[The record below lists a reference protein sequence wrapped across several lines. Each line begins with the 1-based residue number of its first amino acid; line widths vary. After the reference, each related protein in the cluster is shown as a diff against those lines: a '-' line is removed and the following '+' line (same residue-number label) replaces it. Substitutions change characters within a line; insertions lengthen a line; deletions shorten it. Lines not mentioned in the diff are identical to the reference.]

1 MVVMAIPIFTGNDAG
16 KSAGDSVADRTE
28 YYTTA
33 KNLLTSGADAMERL
47 MTAYKVKL
55 GRIQIALF
63 ISWTVCSICYVLI
76 FLLIFHFELWI
87 DHFIRS
93 CLGNCWVGRLHLPR
107 FEHVGGVRRLLG
119 RKVSPERR
127 QDHKAGKEVPASFGS
142 RTSNS

>member
-55 GRIQIALF
+55 EIPKIR
-63 ISWTVCSICYVLI
+63 
-76 FLLIFHFELWI
+76 LLKNYII
-87 DHFIRS
+87 DHTEW
-93 CLGNCWVGRLHLPR
+93 G
-107 FEHVGGVRRLLG
+107 
-119 RKVSPERR
+119 
-127 QDHKAGKEVPASFGS
+127 
-142 RTSNS
+142 